1 MSWTVRIEDEEGN
14 IRKSLSN
21 EFILSDQEIIFNNPF
36 RLIKYLDPYG
46 DTTFNSLMFEDLKK
60 DFAELQELS
69 PADKEQ
75 SQEILDLVKECE
87 EDIHLYLKFY
97 GD

>member
-14 IRKSLSN
+14 IRKSLSK

-46 DTTFNSLMFEDLKK
+46 DTTFNSPMFEDLKK
-60 DFAELQELS
+60 DFAELKKLS

>member
-14 IRKSLSN
+14 IRKSLSK

-36 RLIKYLDPYG
+36 RLLKYLDPYG